1 MSDNLPYSG
10 VVTVEVIRYAVVTQ
24 ACADNPCRSS
34 AMVRIEVETIV

>member
-24 ACADNPCRSS
+24 AYADNPCRSS